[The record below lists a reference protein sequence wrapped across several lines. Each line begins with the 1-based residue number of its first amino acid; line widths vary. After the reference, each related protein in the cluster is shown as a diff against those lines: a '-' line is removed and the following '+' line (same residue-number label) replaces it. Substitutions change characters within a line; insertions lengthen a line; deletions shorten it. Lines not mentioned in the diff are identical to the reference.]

1 MQPLLV
7 VELFL
12 KVNQDDVGETHSG
25 KTIQRVL
32 LEFDLEEARTF
43 IGSLQK
49 IEEEI
54 VASEAPDA
62 EWPYD

>member
-12 KVNQDDVGETHSG
+12 RVNQDDVGESHSG

-32 LEFDLEEARTF
+32 LEFDLHEAQDF
-43 IGSLQK
+43 IQSL
-49 IEEEI
+49 
-54 VASEAPDA
+54 
-62 EWPYD
+62 